1 MQAIILTG
9 STGFLG
15 SRILHSL
22 LMNTNYKLILVH
34 KNSANIDKMVV
45 KERIDYVCETSLE
58 PYFSD
63 YSGEVLGAI
72 HAATEYGRSGNEIEK
87 VLKCNL
93 TLPINIL
100 NILKLRSCRFFI
112 NAESFFN
119 KSNNLYTYLLDYSST
134 KKSLQYWLRS
144 VANDLVVINLYLEHI
159 YGEKDSDKKFIPS
172 LIRDLNTK
180 NSNGI
185 KLSKGMQVRDF
196 LYVDDAAESFL
207 NALKYALESP
217 NGLYEFEIGTGIGT
231 TIFELCNKIKL
242 GLKSDRELNFG
253 ALDYREDEIMKS
265 IANVEMNHILN
276 WKAQISLDV
285 GVSKI
290 LGSL

>member
-9 STGFLG
+9 SNGFLG
-15 SRILHSL
+15 SRILHRL

-34 KNSANIDKMVV
+34 KNSANIDKMPL
-45 KERIDYVCETSLE
+45 KERIDYVCETRLE

-100 NILKLRSCRFFI
+100 NILKIRNCGFFI

-134 KKSLQYWLRS
+134 KKSLHYWLRS
-144 VANDLVVINLYLEHI
+144 AANDLVVINLYLEHI
-159 YGEKDSDKKFIPS
+159 YGEKDSDKKFIPG
-172 LIRDLNTK
+172 LIRDLRIK

-207 NALKYALESP
+207 NALKYALESS

-231 TIFELCNKIKL
+231 TIFDFCNRIKL
-242 GLKSDRELNFG
+242 ALKSDRELNFG

-265 IANVEMNHILN
+265 VANVDINHILN
-276 WKAQISLDV
+276 WKAQTNLDA
-285 GVSKI
+285 GISKI